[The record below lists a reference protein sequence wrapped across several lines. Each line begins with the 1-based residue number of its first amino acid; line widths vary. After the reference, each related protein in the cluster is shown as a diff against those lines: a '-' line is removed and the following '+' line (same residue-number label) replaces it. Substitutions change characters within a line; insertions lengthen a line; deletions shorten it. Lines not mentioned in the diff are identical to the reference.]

1 METPERRTP
10 GTRKGRVRRT
20 LERVRAASTAN
31 VLLKQE
37 IAEREPIQED
47 TKRQAE
53 ILQRVF
59 DHVPAM
65 LNFISAD
72 GRIELVNRECERTL
86 GWPIEEFRIR
96 GAEIFAQCYPD
107 PEYRREVRDFIV
119 AGEAKW
125 REFKTR
131 VRDGRVIDISWAVVH
146 LSDGTR
152 VAIGRDITEVKHA
165 ESQLAESQRL
175 AHVGSWTWDIQTG
188 VVTWSEETFRI
199 LGLDPEAFDPN
210 YEAVLDC
217 VHPEDRSFIVAEL
230 EKSLKTKEPVSYY
243 VRVIRPDG
251 EVRTLYSQGRL
262 VTDEQGSP
270 VRMFGYTQDVTD
282 RRLAEE
288 ELQSSNE
295 KLRALA
301 GRLQAAREEE
311 GARIARELHD
321 ELGSA
326 LTTLKWELD
335 ALNPLLLQ
343 EAPSQITEFGRRIDG
358 MKRLADTTINTVRRI
373 ASELRP
379 SVLDELGLMDAIEW
393 QAQQFQS
400 RTGVVCECGGYAGD
414 PPGDPP
420 LSRDQSTV
428 VFRIF
433 QEALTNILRHA
444 RADRVEITAKEDAG
458 GFVLTIRDNGRGI
471 TEEEKTSA
479 WSLGLLGMRE
489 RAQAVGGSIDI
500 IAASG
505 QGTAITVRIQGTGQQ

>member
-10 GTRKGRVRRT
+10 GTQKGPVRRM

-31 VLLKQE
+31 VALKQE
-37 IAEREPIQED
+37 IAGGNRIQED

-65 LNFISAD
+65 LNFIGAD
-72 GRIELVNRECERTL
+72 GQIELVNRECERTL
-86 GWPIEEFRIR
+86 GWSNEEFRDG

-152 VAIGRDITEVKHA
+152 VAIGRDITEVKRA

-175 AHVGSWTWDIQTG
+175 AHIGSWNWDIQTNAL
-188 VVTWSEETFRI
+188 TWSEETFRI
-199 LGLDPEAFDPN
+199 LGLNPETFHPN
-210 YEAVLDC
+210 YEAVLDR
-217 VHPEDRSFIVAEL
+217 VHPEDREFIVAEL
-230 EKSLKTKEPVSYY
+230 EKSFKTKEPVSYY
-243 VRVIRPDG
+243 VRMIRSDG
-251 EVRTLYSQGRL
+251 EVRTLYSHGRM
-262 VTDEQGSP
+262 VTDDQGNA
-270 VRMFGYTQDVTD
+270 VRMFGYAQDVTA

-288 ELQSSNE
+288 ELKSSNE

-301 GRLQAAREEE
+301 GRLQSAREEE

-335 ALNPLLLQ
+335 GLNPLLLQ
-343 EAPSQITEFGRRIDG
+343 HEAAQIQALGERVES
-358 MKRLADTTINTVRRI
+358 MKRLADATINTVRRI

-400 RTGVVCECGGYAGD
+400 RTGVVCECSGYV
-414 PPGDPP
+414 GDPP

-444 RADRVEITAKEDAG
+444 QADRVEITAKEDAG

-471 TEEEKTSA
+471 TEEEKSRT

-489 RAQAVGGSIDI
+489 RAQAAGGSIDI
-500 IAASG
+500 VAANG
-505 QGTAITVRIQGTGQQ
+505 QGTAVTVRIQGSSPK